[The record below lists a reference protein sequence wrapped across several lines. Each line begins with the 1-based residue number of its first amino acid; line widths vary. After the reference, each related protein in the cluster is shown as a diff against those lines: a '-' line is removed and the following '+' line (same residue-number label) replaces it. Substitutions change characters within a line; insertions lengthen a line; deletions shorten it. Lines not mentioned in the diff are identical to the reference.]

1 MSSVCMFIMGL
12 QTIMNIAICI
22 SNHHNKLSQEAESI
36 DITPIVKGFFNLP
49 FTLLAILI
57 LYIKI

>member
-1 MSSVCMFIMGL
+1 MFIMGL